1 MKKILNF
8 SIIAALFMISC
19 SKIGESHL
27 WVNFYDPDKDNEK
40 RTEICDTAECGNIFY
55 EGANVLCGECV
66 KDYYCSKEQKCMI
79 RCRENSCGE
88 VILVTYFT
96 DVDLTDCGKCPDGE
110 LCGSNNICISNE
122 NICGEKKCG
131 KKTFS
136 DVDGV
141 LHQVE
146 CGTCNSDQY
155 CTISQIC
162 AEKSDACFGKC
173 GTVTVPTDDSG
184 NLKIECGTCD
194 GEFAYCNTANTCVKA
209 CQGKECGTDKVT
221 LDSLLEKIFE
231 CGECEETNGYCDT
244 TNKCKI
250 ACTGMECGKDKVT
263 TAGGPKT
270 FECGSCT
277 SPDYCD
283 STQNCKTGTSAGDM
297 VYDENII
304 IDTKTDL
311 MWQRTNSQIM
321 VWESADTHCKTAS
334 TDGFTDWLLP
344 DISKLKTIV
353 IGCAVAKTCGITDT
367 CADSTCVNAD
377 CNGCT
382 NGSGAGAEGLY
393 LAPGIW
399 TYTGDANGRFWSST
413 KTPDKADS
421 YWFIRFSNASVAY
434 NWDGSEY
441 FVRCVREIE

>member
-40 RTEICDTAECGNIFY
+40 RTEICGTVECGTVDH
-55 EGANVLCGECV
+55 EGFKLICGECAGGE
-66 KDYYCSKEQKCMI
+66 YCSIDQKCKEG
-79 RCRENSCGE
+79 CGENSCGRKDMA
-88 VILVTYFT
+88 TYFGI
-96 DVDLTDCGKCPDGE
+96 LPLDCGKCAE
-110 LCGSNNICISNE
+110 E
-122 NICGEKKCG
+122 EICGFDNTCSKKEEICSG
-131 KKTFS
+131 K
-136 DVDGV
+136 
-141 LHQVE
+141 E
-146 CGTCNSDQY
+146 CGHIMFTDYLNVQHKVVCGECGNDDY
-155 CTISQIC
+155 CGTSLKCLLKADECI
-162 AEKSDACFGKC
+162 GKC
-173 GTVTVPTDDSG
+173 GDFVVSG
-184 NLKIECGTCD
+184 ANGSDIDIECGTCD

-283 STQNCKTGTSAGDM
+283 STQNCKAGTQAGDM
-297 VYDENII
+297 VYDENIM

-344 DISKLKTIV
+344 DISKLKTII
-353 IGCAVAKTCGITDT
+353 IGCAAAKTCGITDT
-367 CADSTCVNAD
+367 CADSTCANAD

-382 NGSGAGAEGLY
+382 NGSGTGPEGLY

-399 TYTGDANGRFWSST
+399 TYTGDANGRFWTST

-434 NWDGSEY
+434 NWYGSEY
-441 FVRCVREIE
+441 FVRCVREIK